1 VEPNKILKEAQ
12 KFDDQVNRKE
22 VHNLLQIIKRQVD
35 RLSGNDLVLL
45 KKYLEK
51 IVEY

>member
-1 VEPNKILKEAQ
+1 MKPNEILKQAQ

-22 VHNLLQIIKRQVD
+22 VHNILQIIKRQVD
-35 RLSGNDLVLL
+35 RLSGNDLILL